1 MVTPSLQ
8 QVQEWAAAGYTQCAV
23 YRELVADLETPV
35 SAYLKVAQGSYSF
48 LLESV
53 EGGEQIGRYSFIGCE
68 PQLVIRG
75 LGPQTVLEHSDGR
88 REQFADVSII
98 DQLER
103 LVVGAAAAR
112 PAPQPQLPS
121 FTGGA
126 VGFLGYETVRLFE
139 RLPAPQSR
147 PITLPDSTWMLVDT
161 VLVFDHVHHTIKIAS
176 TLRLNAETSL
186 EEQYAAAEV
195 AIDRLTERLGQ
206 PLPATTTASALRVLD
221 QSAVVD
227 RSTSNISAESFSAMV
242 ERAREYIRAGDI
254 FQVVL
259 SQRFQRP
266 TAAAPFSVYRA
277 LRAVNPSP
285 YMYFLNLPEGAIV
298 GASPEMLVRVE
309 DGQIETHP
317 IAGTR
322 RRGRDAADEARMEAE
337 LLADEKERAEHLML
351 VDLGRNDVG
360 RVSQPGSVQV
370 PDFMVVE
377 RYSHVI
383 HLVSRVLGTLDSQR
397 YSPLHALRACF
408 PAGTLSGAPKVRAME
423 IIAELEPDQRGPY
436 GGCVG
441 YVSYGGLALD
451 TAITIRTMVMIDG
464 VAYVQAG
471 AGIVA
476 DSDPRL
482 EDLETRNKAGALLKA
497 LEVAEALEQPLAV

>member
-1 MVTPSLQ
+1 MVIPSLG
-8 QVQEWAAAGYTQCAV
+8 QVQLWATAGYTQCAI

-35 SAYLKVAQGSYSF
+35 SAYLKVAQGTYSF

-68 PQLVIRG
+68 PHTIIQG
-75 LGPQTVLEHSDGR
+75 LGEQSILQTADGNR
-88 REQFADVSII
+88 TFFDDRTTL

-103 LVVGAAAAR
+103 LVVGQQAAN
-112 PAPQPQLPS
+112 PAPQPDLPR

-126 VGFLGYETVRLFE
+126 VGFLGYETVRTFE
-139 RLPAPQSR
+139 RLPAPAAR
-147 PITLPDSTWMLVDT
+147 PLQLPDGVWMIVNT
-161 VLVFDHVHHTIKIAS
+161 VLAFDHVRHTIKVIS
-176 TLRLNAETSL
+176 TIVFDAEQSL
-186 EEQYAAAEV
+186 PEQYAQATS
-195 AIDRLTERLGQ
+195 AIDAMTRKLVR
-206 PLPATTTASALRVLD
+206 PLAPAVYASSAASPAIPEVDEPL
-221 QSAVVD
+221 QSNQEFAQ
-227 RSTSNISAESFSAMV
+227 FSAAI
-242 ERAREYIRAGDI
+242 EKAREYIRAGDI

-266 TAAAPFSVYRA
+266 TDADPFSVYRA
-277 LRAVNPSP
+277 LRTVNPSP
-285 YMYFLNLPEGAIV
+285 YMFFLNLPEAAII

-309 DGQIETHP
+309 DGAIETHP

-322 RRGRDAADEARMEAE
+322 RRGRNADDEARMQAE

-360 RVSQPGSVQV
+360 RVSMPGSVQV
-370 PDFMVVE
+370 PKFMQVE
-377 RYSHVI
+377 KYSHVM
-383 HLVSRVLGTLDSQR
+383 HLVSVVKGTLDAAR

-441 YVSYGGLALD
+441 YVSFGGLSLD
-451 TAITIRTMVMIDG
+451 TAITIRTMVLKDG

-482 EDLETRNKAGALLKA
+482 EDLETRNKASALIRA
-497 LEVAEALEQPLAV
+497 LHVAEALEL

>member
-1 MVTPSLQ
+1 MVTPSLK
-8 QVQEWAAAGYTQCAV
+8 QVQTWAEQGYTQCAIS
-23 YRELVADLETPV
+23 RELIADLETPV

-68 PQLVIRG
+68 PRLIIQG
-75 LGPQTVLEHSDGR
+75 LGKESMLESADGTR
-88 REQFADVSII
+88 SHFPDLTTL
-98 DQLER
+98 DQLEK
-103 LVVGAAAAR
+103 LVVGQQR
-112 PAPQPQLPS
+112 SNPAPQPDLPR

-126 VGFLGYETVRLFE
+126 VGFLGYETVRTFE
-139 RLPAPQSR
+139 RLPAPTAR
-147 PITLPDSTWMLVDT
+147 PLQIPDGMWMVVNT
-161 VLVFDHVHHTIKIAS
+161 VLAFDHVRHTIKIIS
-176 TLRLNAETSL
+176 TIIFDAERDL
-186 EEQYAAAEV
+186 AQQYAEASA
-195 AIDRLTERLGQ
+195 AIDAMTRKLIR
-206 PLPATTTASALRVLD
+206 PLAPSVYASAAASPTFPELNEPLESNQSFD
-221 QSAVVD
+221 Q
-227 RSTSNISAESFSAMV
+227 FSAAI
-242 ERAREYIRAGDI
+242 EKAREYIRAGDI

-266 TAAAPFSVYRA
+266 TEAEPFAVYRA
-277 LRAVNPSP
+277 LRTVNPSP
-285 YMYFLNLPEGAIV
+285 YMFFLNLPEAAII

-309 DGQIETHP
+309 DGVIETHP

-322 RRGRDAADEARMEAE
+322 RRGRDAEDEARMQAE

-360 RVSQPGSVQV
+360 RVSLPGSVHVPKFMQV
-370 PDFMVVE
+370 E
-377 RYSHVI
+377 KYSHVM
-383 HLVSRVLGTLDSQR
+383 HLVSVVKGTLDTAR

-441 YVSYGGLALD
+441 YVSFGGLSLD
-451 TAITIRTMVMIDG
+451 TAITIRTMVLKDG

-476 DSDPRL
+476 DSEARL
-482 EDLETRNKAGALLKA
+482 EDLETRNKAGALIRA
-497 LEVAEALEQPLAV
+497 LHVAEALEL

>member
-1 MVTPSLQ
+1 MVSPSLE
-8 QVQEWAAAGYTQCAV
+8 QVQRWAAAGYTQCAV
-23 YRELVADLETPV
+23 YRELMADLETPV
-35 SAYLKVAQGSYSF
+35 SAYLKVAHGSHSF

-68 PQLVIRG
+68 PHTIIHG
-75 LGPQTVLEHSDGR
+75 LG
-88 REQFADVSII
+88 EQSILHTAAGQRTHFADRTTL
-98 DQLER
+98 DQLEQ
-103 LVVGAAAAR
+103 LVVGGAGAR
-112 PAPQPQLPS
+112 PVPQPDLPR

-126 VGFLGYETVRLFE
+126 VGFLGYETVRTFE
-139 RLPAPQSR
+139 RLPAPALR
-147 PITLPDSTWMLVDT
+147 PMHIPDSIWMIVNT
-161 VLVFDHVHHTIKIAS
+161 VLAFDHVRHTIKIIS
-176 TLRLNAETSL
+176 TIVFHPEHDLET
-186 EEQYAAAEV
+186 QYDQATT
-195 AIDRLTERLGQ
+195 AIDAITKQLVR
-206 PLPATTTASALRVLD
+206 PLAPSVYASSAASPTFPELNEPLQSNQTTAQWNA
-221 QSAVVD
+221 AV
-227 RSTSNISAESFSAMV
+227 EK
-242 ERAREYIRAGDI
+242 AREYIRAGDI

-266 TAAAPFSVYRA
+266 TEAEPFAVYRA
-277 LRAVNPSP
+277 LRTVNPSP
-285 YMYFLNLPEGAIV
+285 YMFFLNLPEAAII

-309 DGQIETHP
+309 DGVIETHP

-322 RRGRDAADEARMEAE
+322 RRGRDAEDEARMQAE

-360 RVSQPGSVQV
+360 RVSLPGSVHV
-370 PDFMVVE
+370 PKFMHIE
-377 RYSHVI
+377 KYSHVM
-383 HLVSRVLGTLDSQR
+383 HLVSVVKGTLDTAR

-423 IIAELEPDQRGPY
+423 IIAELEPEQRGAY

-441 YVSYGGLALD
+441 YVSFGGLSLD
-451 TAITIRTMVMIDG
+451 TAITIRTMVLKDG

-482 EDLETRNKAGALLKA
+482 EDLETRNKAGALIRA
-497 LEVAEALEQPLAV
+497 LHVAEMLEL